1 MLDGLDEFIEVP
13 QDDVFKIDQD
23 FEIESE
29 ISENCQKMM
38 SRIQKELYK
47 KDNISFNKLTKGQQK
62 SGKWKS
68 FIELLHLKRKNK
80 IDLSKLY

>member
-62 SGKWKS
+62 SGK
-68 FIELLHLKRKNK
+68 
-80 IDLSKLY
+80 